1 MTSDSHQELADAT
14 TTRDA
19 ALDVAAEMYR
29 IRSEVRRQHPPV
41 PKADWAQIQHQL
53 RQVNTLRNVR
63 EMPFE
68 SSTPVVG
75 PLLAALRSAWNSIS
89 TKWHVRRILM
99 QQNAYNSAVANL
111 LVSLHQELGS
121 ARPELSRLRQEQADL
136 NADLAEQMRNQQA
149 QRRTLEARVRALEQS
164 LTAPDQEG
172 QARVSAPR
180 SSLDLDREGDAWNYL
195 DFNRAFTAP
204 DAVIREMY
212 RPYLPLF
219 AAAGPVLDAGCGTGC
234 FLELLQQAG
243 IEGYGVDREAE
254 MVEVCRLKGLRV
266 EKGDLLAHLA
276 GLPPASL
283 GGIFCGHLVEHLEI
297 GALQR
302 FLALAYE
309 CLRPGAVL
317 VCETP
322 NTRSLFVMANTYY
335 RDPTHAQPLHPE
347 TLKFL
352 AESCGFAEV
361 ELRYASSLPD
371 AIRAAPLAVPEG
383 SDPDLGRALVEL
395 NDRLERVNQQ
405 LFAHQ
410 NLAVVARKPLIG
422 A

>member
-41 PKADWAQIQHQL
+41 PRADWAQIEHQL
-53 RQVNTLRNVR
+53 RQVNTLRSVR

-111 LVSLHQELGS
+111 LVSLHQAVQDLH
-121 ARPELSRLRQEQADL
+121 QKQADL
-136 NADLAEQMRNQQA
+136 NADLAEQMQNQQA
-149 QRRTLEARVRALEQS
+149 QRRTLEARVRVLEQG

-172 QARVSAPR
+172 QARVPAPR

-219 AAAGPVLDAGCGTGC
+219 AGGGPVLDAGCGTGC

-302 FLALAYE
+302 FLDLAYE
-309 CLRPGAVL
+309 RLRPGAVL

-322 NTRSLFVMANTYY
+322 NVSSAFVMANTYY
-335 RDPTHAQPLHPE
+335 RDPSHAQPLHPD
-347 TLKFL
+347 TYGFL
-352 AESCGFAEV
+352 AQSSGFADV
-361 ELRYASSLPD
+361 ELRYSNPVPREFRPEPLPTPAD
-371 AIRAAPLAVPEG
+371 TSPGLGCLSAELDERLA
-383 SDPDLGRALVEL
+383 
-395 NDRLERVNQQ
+395 RLDEQ
-405 LFAHQ
+405 LFRCQ
-410 NLAVVARKPLIG
+410 NLALVAIKPTSKG
-422 A
+422 